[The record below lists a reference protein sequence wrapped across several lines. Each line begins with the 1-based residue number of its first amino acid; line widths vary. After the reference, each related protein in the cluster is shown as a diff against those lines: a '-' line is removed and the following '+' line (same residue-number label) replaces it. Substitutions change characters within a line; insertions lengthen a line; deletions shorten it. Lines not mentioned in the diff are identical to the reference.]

1 MGGGALFINTYR
13 RAAVVVFIYYNI
25 SGGAA
30 AVFIIYSLIIK
41 GDERGIYLLKCVR
54 GRETKCFRMK
64 IAIWP
69 KIGQSNSF
77 DSTRWCTSGQE
88 WPCALFRKLRSG
100 LGNSLGT

>member
-54 GRETKCFRMK
+54 AHLG
-64 IAIWP
+64 
-69 KIGQSNSF
+69 
-77 DSTRWCTSGQE
+77 
-88 WPCALFRKLRSG
+88 G
-100 LGNSLGT
+100 LGDILVLLLEDPRVHRRHLCVCVCVFSASKI